1 VPARDGSLEALARSV
16 RPAYIVRMPRGHITR
31 LRGHAR
37 NFFEFI
43 GRSDYLGE
51 PPGPDS
57 CDFVFGNPHDMP
69 LPGIVEA
76 LQRHAVPQDARWFAY
91 KTSEREATEPVARS
105 LRELTGL
112 PFEADDV
119 LMTTG
124 AFGALAVA
132 LHTLVEPGDEVLFF
146 DPPWFFY
153 EIMIAAAGGIPKSL
167 RLAPPRFEPDPVA
180 LAEAIGER
188 TRVVIFNHPHNP
200 SGRVYGPETL
210 ATFAQVLSDASERLG
225 RPVYALADESYRRI
239 LFDGRE
245 FHSLMARYPNALGIY
260 TYGKTLLVPGQRV
273 GYIALPP
280 TMPERE
286 ELREELETMQFAL
299 GFAFPNAL
307 LQHAL
312 ADLEAQC
319 IDVSQL
325 QRRRDVLVPALRDA
339 GYEVIEPEGTFYVL
353 VRSPDPEDEAFCTR
367 LAAEGVHVMPGS
379 VCSLPGWLR
388 LSLTASDAM
397 VEQALPTFAKLG
409 PHAR

>member
-1 VPARDGSLEALARSV
+1 MVG
-16 RPAYIVRMPRGHITR
+16 MPRGHIAR
-31 LRGHAR
+31 LRRHAHS
-37 NFFEFI
+37 FFEFI
-43 GRSDYLGE
+43 GRSDYLGA
-51 PPGPDS
+51 PPGPGS

-76 LQRHAVPQDARWFAY
+76 LRGHAVPLDERWFAY

-112 PFEADDV
+112 AFEPEDV

-167 RLAPPRFEPDPVA
+167 TLVPPRFEPDARA
-180 LAEAIGER
+180 LSEAIGER
-188 TRVVIFNHPHNP
+188 TRLVIFNHPHNP
-200 SGRVYGPETL
+200 SGRVYGADTL
-210 ATFAQVLSDASERLG
+210 DMLAEVLTAASERLG
-225 RPVYALADESYRRI
+225 RPVYALADEAYRRI

-260 TYGKTLLVPGQRV
+260 TYGKTLLVPGQRL
-273 GYIALPP
+273 GYLALPP

-286 ELREELETMQFAL
+286 SLREDLETMQFAL

-319 IDVSQL
+319 IDVAQL
-325 QRRRDVLVPALRDA
+325 QRRRDRLVSALREA

-353 VRSPDPEDEAFCTR
+353 MRSPHPDDEAFCAQ
-367 LAAEGVHVMPGS
+367 LSAQGVHVMPGS

-397 VEQALPTFAKLG
+397 VERALPTFSRLG
-409 PHAR
+409 PRAD